1 MAKLKFAFVCN
12 ECGYASPRWLGRC
25 PDCGQFNT
33 MIEEQQASS
42 LSASPLLISNNKAT
56 PITEIESAQLKRT
69 KSGIAELD
77 RLLGGGIVN
86 GCLVLLGGAPGIGK
100 STLLLQ
106 LAARLAN
113 KKLNVL
119 IASGE
124 ESAEQTKIRADRLG
138 KMSSNLYVLAE
149 NNLEAIERQLEDLAV
164 DILIIDSIQT
174 MFLPHVGSAPG
185 SVSQVRECTTHLMR
199 IAKGKNTVVFI
210 VGHVTKEG
218 SLAGPRVLE
227 HMVDTVLYFEG
238 DSFHNHRIIRAV
250 KNRFGSTNEIA
261 IFQMGE
267 NGLEEVTNPSEV
279 FISGK
284 ANASGSVITAA
295 VEGSRPILVELQ
307 ALICNS
313 YYSNPRRQTSGLD
326 YNRLAIIIAV
336 LEKRAGL
343 ALADKDVYANVAG
356 GLRVDEA
363 AADLAVALSI
373 ASNLKDNVVPADT
386 IVFGELGL
394 SGEVRPVGNIE
405 LRLKEASKLG
415 IKKAILPNSKIKFAG
430 IELCEVENINQA
442 LEFLN

>member
-12 ECGYASPRWLGRC
+12 ECGYSSPRWLGRC

-56 PITEIESAQLKRT
+56 PITEIESAQLTRT

-149 NNLEAIERQLEDLAV
+149 NNLEAIEKQLEDLAV
-164 DILIIDSIQT
+164 DVLVIDSIQT
-174 MFLPHVGSAPG
+174 MFLPHVDSAPG

-267 NGLEEVTNPSEV
+267 TGLEEVSNPSEI
-279 FISGK
+279 FLSGK

-295 VEGSRPILVELQ
+295 VEGSRPLLVELQ
-307 ALICNS
+307 ALVCNS

-343 ALADKDVYANVAG
+343 TLADKDVYANVAG

-363 AADLAVALSI
+363 AADLAIALSI
-373 ASNLKDNVVPADT
+373 ASNLKDKIIPADT

-394 SGEVRPVGNIE
+394 SGEVRAVGNLE

-415 IKKAILPNSKIKFAG
+415 IKKAILPKNKIKFAG
-430 IELCEVENINQA
+430 IELNQVENINQA

>member
-1 MAKLKFAFVCN
+1 MSKLKFAFVCN
-12 ECGYASPRWLGRC
+12 ECGYSSPRWLGRC

-42 LSASPLLISNNKAT
+42 LSSSPLLISSNKAT

-69 KSGIAELD
+69 KSGIGELD

-86 GCLVLLGGAPGIGK
+86 GSLVLLGGAPGIGK

-106 LAARLAN
+106 LASRLAN

-138 KMSSNLYVLAE
+138 KMSPNLYVLAE
-149 NNLEAIERQLEDLAV
+149 NNLEAIEKQLQDLAV
-164 DILIIDSIQT
+164 DVLIIDSIQT
-174 MFLPHVGSAPG
+174 MFLPHIDSAPG

-267 NGLEEVTNPSEV
+267 NGLEEVTNPSEI
-279 FISGK
+279 FLSGK
-284 ANASGSVITAA
+284 ADASGSVITAA
-295 VEGSRPILVELQ
+295 VEGSRPLLVELQ
-307 ALICNS
+307 ALVCNS

-356 GLRVDEA
+356 GLKVDEA
-363 AADLAVALSI
+363 ATDLATALAI
-373 ASNLKDNVVPADT
+373 ASNLKDKEVPADT

-394 SGEVRPVGNIE
+394 SGEVRPVNNIE

-415 IKKAILPNSKIKFAG
+415 IKKAILPKSKLKLSG
-430 IELCEVENINQA
+430 VELCEVVNINQA
-442 LEFLN
+442 MEYLN